1 MLLTKR
7 VCMMFDNSHTV
18 ELVNVTYCTNTGRFF
33 SNINVLV
40 HSKLGIEI
48 N

>member
-1 MLLTKR
+1 
-7 VCMMFDNSHTV
+7 MMFDNSHTV
-18 ELVNVTYCTNTGRFF
+18 ELVNVTHTAQIQVVYFTTNV
-33 SNINVLV
+33 SV